1 MADETT
7 NNTTTEWEKLTV
19 AELLKQPLSERKFNT
34 AFDEKEIA
42 EFSLDGVTFK
52 GYKAYSFFYEIT
64 LLKQPERTQSGVID
78 LSTHAYFLTPHL
90 KIDYSLMPYPMFC
103 KLRQMMTQ
111 KLTFNLTCFDTD
123 NHTVVENV
131 EVYFAPDS
139 FPKFATMARRLSEP
153 TAETVNSDNPIYE
166 VNKYIEILGVR
177 DYTIELIGT
186 NRDVAT
192 NEVTYVLNKPSGI
205 SSIYDNY
212 ADSVIRNYPANSTI
226 KMGARAFIDT
236 GKKDAL
242 GNAVVELISSLVF
255 FENPDDEN
263 SKKWEFVEWKDTN
276 DYTYIDGNEYFIKG
290 NKTYDACWKEVKKAN
305 NQ

>member
-1 MADETT
+1 MADGTT
-7 NNTTTEWEKLTV
+7 NNTTTEWANLTV
-19 AELLKQPLSERKFNT
+19 AELLKKPLSERKEIT
-34 AFDEKEIA
+34 AFAETAIA

-103 KLRQMMTQ
+103 KLRQMMTK

-139 FPKFATMARRLSEP
+139 FPKFATMARKL
-153 TAETVNSDNPIYE
+153 AEKDG
-166 VNKYIEILGVR
+166 VNKYIEILGVK

-186 NRDVAT
+186 NRTVET
-192 NEVTYVLNKPSGI
+192 NKITYKVNPPEGGIWEGDAEVTKQ
-205 SSIYDNY
+205 
-212 ADSVIRNYPANSTI
+212 YPKNATV
-226 KMGARAFIDT
+226 KVGARAFVHSTAGDENT
-236 GKKDAL
+236 LKK
-242 GNAVVELISSLVF
+242 ISTLT
-255 FENPDDEN
+255 FENPDGEKSN
-263 SKKWEFVEWKDTN
+263 KWEFVKWESGDAE
-276 DYTYIDGNEYFIKG
+276 YIDGNEYFVTG
-290 NKTYDACWKEVKKAN
+290 DKTYTAQWNQVRWKE
-305 NQ
+305 